1 MKGEVVVKI
10 CFNKEFIRINTQ
22 IVLVHNEIA
31 ITERRL
37 AIQHAT
43 FIHASEQWIGKKY
56 ESDQT
61 IILLP
66 L

>member
-22 IVLVHNEIA
+22 IHVVLVHNEIA

-43 FIHASEQWIGKKY
+43 FIHAS
-56 ESDQT
+56 
-61 IILLP
+61 
-66 L
+66 